1 MSGKSLKELQPFEM
15 LRSPSKK
22 VRYRYGALISAIAIS
37 ALIHFFSVQELGT
50 HSRTISMTPPK
61 SPIKITVK
69 PAPKPKEPKENKTQK
84 DDELLKKL
92 LETPLEKTEKPKESS
107 FAGIVDH
114 QTVKETRLKNIPKE
128 QKALDAGQGAQN
140 QKEKK
145 AGVTNGQL
153 LDSKNPKNLQD
164 KKQIKPST
172 PQPKTEAMI
181 AKTPE
186 LKALSPKSNV
196 TVPTKKPR
204 NSYEALL
211 PQGNDLFDEQRQAGY
226 REYVDEKIAEGDKI
240 DLNTS
245 EYRYIGYFSSMRKAI
260 ELVWNYP
267 KEAARRGLQGEVG
280 LEFAI
285 EKDGRASQ
293 VKVLKSSG
301 YEMLDRA
308 IVDAIRL
315 ASPFSPLP
323 DGFGKK
329 KIVVTGSFRYV
340 LYGYSVN

>member
-1 MSGKSLKELQPFEM
+1 MSGKSLKDLQPFEI
-15 LRSPSKK
+15 LRSPSRK
-22 VRYRYGALISAIAIS
+22 VRYRYGALFFAIVLSAMV
-37 ALIHFFSVQELGT
+37 HFVSVNELASS
-50 HSRTISMTPPK
+50 SRSPLSGSRQKPVKVTINSVPK
-61 SPIKITVK
+61 KKNT
-69 PAPKPKEPKENKTQK
+69 KENKTPK

-92 LETPLEKTEKPKESS
+92 LETPQEKTERPTESS
-107 FAGIVDH
+107 YAGIVDH
-114 QTVKETRLKNIPKE
+114 KTAKEMRLKDIPSE
-128 QKALDAGQGAQN
+128 QKGLDAGQDSKN
-140 QKEKK
+140 QKEKRK
-145 AGVTNGQL
+145 GVAHDQAV
-153 LDSKNPKNLQD
+153 DSKKPKNLQD
-164 KKQIKPST
+164 KKTKDT
-172 PQPKTEAMI
+172 PNDPLNSAAVASKS
-181 AKTPE
+181 PE
-186 LKALSPKSNV
+186 FKGQFGKSSV
-196 TVPTKKPR
+196 VVPTRKPR

-211 PQGNDLFDEQRQAGY
+211 PSGTTLDDEQRQAGY
-226 REYVDEKIAEGDKI
+226 REYIDQSIAEGDKI
-240 DLNTS
+240 DINTS
-245 EYRYIGYFSSMRKAI
+245 EYRYIGYFTSLRKAI

-308 IVDAIRL
+308 IVEAIHL

-340 LYGYSVN
+340 LYGYNVN